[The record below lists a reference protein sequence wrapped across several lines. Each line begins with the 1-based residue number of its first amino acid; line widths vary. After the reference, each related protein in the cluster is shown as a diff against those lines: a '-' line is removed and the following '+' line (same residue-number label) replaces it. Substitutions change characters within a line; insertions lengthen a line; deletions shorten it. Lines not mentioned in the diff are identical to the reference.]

1 MENKDKSYEIE
12 ISSGVIGG
20 KLKIQN
26 SNNRVVAKIGDIL
39 LDRLNYYRWNNAVKF
54 LDKYEDKK
62 AKRSADGKETPIP
75 PKFLF
80 EILGNAFMEEEDAV
94 QDLWANLLSNWQFA
108 ENRTDISMVFIEIL
122 KNLSKNEI
130 RILSAIHTSSDEN
143 KIRNDKNLYIDGNVV
158 REYLRL
164 SKEEYE
170 LAMLN
175 LFRLYC
181 CEGFHQETSAMYFGN
196 IPIQANGGIE
206 KFRITAL
213 GYKLLDLIF
222 ENN

>member
-1 MENKDKSYEIE
+1 MENQDKIYEIE
-12 ISSGVIGG
+12 INSCGIGG
-20 KLKIQN
+20 KLRIQN
-26 SNNRVVAKIGDIL
+26 SNNRVLAKIGDVL
-39 LDRLNYYRWNNAVKF
+39 LDKLNYYRWNNAVKF
-54 LDKYEDKK
+54 FEKYEQKK
-62 AKRSADGKETPIP
+62 TKRSSIGKETPLP

-80 EILGNAFMEEEDAV
+80 EILGNAFMEEADEV

-108 ENRTDISMVFIEIL
+108 ENRTDIAMVFIEIL

-130 RILSAIHTSSDEN
+130 RILSAIHTSLDGNDLRYN
-143 KIRNDKNLYIDGNVV
+143 KNSYVDGNVV
-158 REYLRL
+158 RGHLCL

-181 CEGFHQETSAMYFGN
+181 CEGFHQETSAMYFGD

-213 GYKLLDLIF
+213 GYKLLDMIL
-222 ENN
+222 EKD